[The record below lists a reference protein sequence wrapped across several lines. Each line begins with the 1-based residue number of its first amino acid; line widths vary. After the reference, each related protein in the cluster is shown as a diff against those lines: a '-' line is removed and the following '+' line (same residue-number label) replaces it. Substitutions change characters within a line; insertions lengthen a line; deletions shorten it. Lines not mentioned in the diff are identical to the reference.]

1 MSSKWRKGA
10 PKNAIA
16 PRMPCRSTRL
26 RAILKHDPLLVLP
39 AKRRGGHGA
48 RDDGRPAVF
57 AGRRDA
63 CARERPSDPYRRVS
77 PRGRMLPRL
86 LRRQS
91 VRQQLHSGLEDLPQR
106 SRLRVQ
112 RSGDLRRLVD
122 PVTARPR
129 PSTFGEVHG
138 KGLEPLRLSAVE
150 PKSTASANFATR
162 AGVRHVCRDDG
173 RDARALAAA
182 VRRPTS
188 DVTERRSCVAPSAA
202 SPARPRRGRAS
213 TPAR

>member
-162 AGVRHVCRDDG
+162 AGGSSRLPRRWAGCKGLG
-173 RDARALAAA
+173 R
-182 VRRPTS
+182 RRPTS
-188 DVTERRSCVAPSAA
+188 DVTVRRSCVAPSAA